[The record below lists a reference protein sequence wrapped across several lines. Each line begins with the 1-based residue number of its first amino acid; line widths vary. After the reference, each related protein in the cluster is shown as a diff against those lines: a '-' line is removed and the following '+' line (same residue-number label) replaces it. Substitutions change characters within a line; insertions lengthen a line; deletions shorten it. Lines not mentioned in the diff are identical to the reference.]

1 MSDLQNDPWLCY
13 GDYICLSTR
22 AGKDTQE
29 RKYLFGHSSPLM
41 QLQNVRKNQSAT
53 DFASIIL
60 AENPATVACADK
72 PDTSNEGTF
81 DAITNAR
88 DYWFEVLPRTDYDM
102 TTQLSSFKKQLSE
115 ANKRLSQLQTKK
127 KDVMAK
133 RKLLQ
138 QHAPNAQS
146 TPALNFASTSDIH
159 MSSKPP
165 NDAVVNVGDSSNL
178 VEMQPLNSASAL
190 VSPAEVTVK
199 GMQPA
204 APPSTKSSVLSK
216 MSLGNMGNIGRRQS
230 VFKQSDS
237 ERDIARET
245 AAILSDIESQTAA
258 IEALK
263 ARVTEF
269 KAKMKQ
275 EQNGNVETIK
285 RMHGDPL
292 TYGSV
297 VQLSHVSSK
306 RLLTFTKVQ
315 DRPLELAEYGKQG
328 SLFFIERVSTGVA
341 GGTAK
346 IPAQGSNAIRLKSL
360 VSDSQYVRMEPN
372 NYMVPGTKFG
382 VSLDVELDGVF
393 SADECFQLGTG
404 AASSNDNRVDWIIE
418 RCKKNSKVSGV
429 EDGNAAED
437 DGVAVDEVL
446 SGCQIIRVY
455 HRASE
460 SYLAATATKMDRGK
474 VFWSHK
480 SQSDASQGSGKISN
494 TYWMVID
501 GDGDVSLSLI
511 SAKLPHIFCDLNP
524 ASPHDF
530 FRWRTLAKMLMVT
543 APYSYSMSSRACCSF
558 ASGICLPWIISRR
571 HIVKNIFLTMKKM
584 KINLTMEMK
593 NSSFKSVMNWTIG
606 FKLLERRLALFWSTA
621 KRISFHHKRRPLR

>member
-1 MSDLQNDPWLCY
+1 MSDSQNDPWLCY

-41 QLQNVRKNQSAT
+41 QLQNVREKQSST

-60 AENPATVACADK
+60 AENPATVACADQ
-72 PDTSNEGTF
+72 PETSNQGTF

-102 TTQLSSFKKQLSE
+102 ATQLSTFEKQLSD
-115 ANKRLSQLQTKK
+115 ASKRLSQLQTKK

-138 QHAPNAQS
+138 QHNSPTAQS
-146 TPALNFASTSDIH
+146 TFALNFLSTADIH

-165 NDAVVNVGDSSNL
+165 VDAVVKVGDSSNL
-178 VEMQPLNSASAL
+178 VEMQPLNSASEL
-190 VSPAEVTVK
+190 VSPDEVTVK

-204 APPSTKSSVLSK
+204 APPSTKSSGLSK
-216 MSLGNMGNIGRRQS
+216 LSLGNMANIARRGS
-230 VFKQSDS
+230 VSKQSDA
-237 ERDIARET
+237 ERENARET
-245 AAILSDIESQTAA
+245 VAILSDIETQTAA
-258 IEALK
+258 IEVLK
-263 ARVTEF
+263 ARVTEY

-297 VQLSHVSSK
+297 VQLSHVASQ

-315 DRPLELAEYGKQG
+315 DRPLELSEHGKQG
-328 SLFFIERVSTGVA
+328 SLFVIERVSTGVA
-341 GGTAK
+341 GGTAR
-346 IPAQGSNAIRLKSL
+346 IPAQGSNSIRLKSL
-360 VSDSQYVRMEPN
+360 ESGSQYLRMEPN
-372 NYMVPGTKFG
+372 ISIVPGTKFG

-393 SADECFQLGTG
+393 NADESFQLGTG
-404 AASSNDNRVDWIIE
+404 AASNDNRVDWTIE

-429 EDGNAAED
+429 EDGNSAED

-474 VFWSHK
+474 AFWSHK
-480 SQSDASQGSGKISN
+480 SQSDASQGSGKIAN

-501 GDGDVSLSLI
+501 GDGDVRLI
-511 SAKLPHIFCDLNP
+511 SGANTC
-524 ASPHDF
+524 
-530 FRWRTLAKMLMVT
+530 
-543 APYSYSMSSRACCSF
+543 
-558 ASGICLPWIISRR
+558 
-571 HIVKNIFLTMKKM
+571 
-584 KINLTMEMK
+584 
-593 NSSFKSVMNWTIG
+593 
-606 FKLLERRLALFWSTA
+606 
-621 KRISFHHKRRPLR
+621 